1 MLAEKNN
8 LIDIFPN
15 PNKGLFKISFKAL
28 VEQQGKM
35 EIYNILGENI
45 YDASIDC
52 KDMLVNIQDLMG
64 GIYLIRIYFND
75 AEYIGRFIIK

>member
-1 MLAEKNN
+1 
-8 LIDIFPN
+8 
-15 PNKGLFKISFKAL
+15 
-28 VEQQGKM
+28 M